1 VNGLSVSPMIV
12 PVVGDE
18 FGVMYVNR
26 TRVPL
31 DTIVTVFEQGA
42 TAEEIKQRFSTLQ
55 LADIYAVI
63 AYYLAH
69 PDEVQAYM
77 AERHQ
82 RGLEIRV
89 TNESRSGQ
97 SGIRAR
103 LLARERP
110 GKAHFGNVR
119 FDHKQ

>member
-1 VNGLSVSPMIV
+1 
-12 PVVGDE
+12 
-18 FGVMYVNR
+18 MYVGG

-31 DTIVTVFEQGA
+31 DTVVTVFEQGA

-55 LADIYAVI
+55 LADIYAVL

-77 AERHQ
+77 AERRQ
-82 RGLEIRV
+82 RGLEIRM
-89 TNESRSGQ
+89 TNESRSDQ
-97 SGIRAR
+97 SEIRAR

-110 GKAHFGNVR
+110 AEA
-119 FDHKQ
+119 